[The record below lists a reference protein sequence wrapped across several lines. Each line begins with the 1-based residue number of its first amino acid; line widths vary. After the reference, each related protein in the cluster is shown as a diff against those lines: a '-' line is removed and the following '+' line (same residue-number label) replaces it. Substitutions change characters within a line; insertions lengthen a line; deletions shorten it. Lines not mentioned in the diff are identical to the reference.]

1 MFIDFIRK
9 IKIPMIICV
18 TLLLPIFFGS
28 QIPLEIKSICYALS
42 LSIKGVLEFV
52 LPFIIFSFVFYCLSN
67 LQKGALFFVFL
78 LIVVVFV
85 SNFTALMIG
94 YSSGYIGL
102 NLLHFTAK
110 AVNSSPQLLPAWH
123 FHLIKLISNDIALL
137 WGFSVGIF
145 FSIWPNVQAK
155 KIATNLNWLANI
167 FLKKI
172 FIPILPLFILGFVFK
187 LEHEHLLTTSLGLY
201 GPILILIIVTQW
213 LYICSWYFVA
223 SQRSLKQ
230 FWFYLKNV
238 LPASLTGLSTISSA
252 AAMPVLL
259 IATEKNLGDSEQAK
273 MLVPAIINI
282 HTIGSAIAI
291 PILSL
296 ATLITFGLPMP
307 SLSVFIVFAL
317 YTALAKYAVAAVPG
331 GVIIVVAPL
340 LEAHLGFSSDMVGLI
355 TAVYLICDPF
365 GTTANVTANGVFPI
379 LFTKLHAR
387 LTQQAT
393 KPFFPNA
400 ETVENH
406 GTVSGYGEK
415 QSSQPT

>member
-1 MFIDFIRK
+1 MSLEFIKK
-9 IKIPMIICV
+9 IKIPAILFA
-18 TLLLPIFFGS
+18 TLILPMLFGP
-28 QIPLEIKSICYALS
+28 QIPLEIKSFCYALS

-67 LQKGALFFVFL
+67 LQKGAVFFVFL
-78 LIVVVFV
+78 LISCVFV

-102 NLLHFTAK
+102 NLLHFTAT
-110 AVNSSPQLLPAWH
+110 AINSSPQLTPTWQ
-123 FHLIKLISNDIALL
+123 FHLTKLISNDIALL
-137 WGFSVGIF
+137 WGFSIGIF
-145 FSIWPNVQAK
+145 FSLLPNSNAK
-155 KIATNLNWLANI
+155 KLATHLNWLANA
-167 FLKKI
+167 FLRKI
-172 FIPILPLFILGFVFK
+172 FIPLLPLFILGFIFK
-187 LEHEHLLTTSLGLY
+187 LEHEHLLKTSLNLY
-201 GPILILIIVTQW
+201 GPILILIIATQW
-213 LYICSWYFVA
+213 LYISFWYFVA
-223 SQRSLKQ
+223 GQFSFKK

-259 IATEKNLGDSEQAK
+259 LSTEKNLGDPEQTK

-282 HTIGSAIAI
+282 HTIGSAIGI

-296 ATLITFGLPMP
+296 ATLLTFGLPMP
-307 SLSVFIVFAL
+307 PPSVFIIFAL

-355 TAVYLICDPF
+355 TAIYLICDPF

-379 LFTKLHAR
+379 IFTKLHKR
-387 LTQQAT
+387 LTRST
-393 KPFFPNA
+393 KPFFA
-400 ETVENH
+400 GEESSEN
-406 GTVSGYGEK
+406 GAIPGFGK
-415 QSSQPT
+415 QQSSQPT